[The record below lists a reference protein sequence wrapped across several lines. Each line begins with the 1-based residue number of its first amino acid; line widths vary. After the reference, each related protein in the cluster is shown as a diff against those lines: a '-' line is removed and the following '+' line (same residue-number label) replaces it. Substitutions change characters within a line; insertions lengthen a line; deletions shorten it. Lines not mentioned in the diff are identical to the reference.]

1 MPKKSQ
7 PGLGPGPPRRPTG
20 RSRPPP
26 PPLGLGQ
33 RDLAPVQ
40 LGPVQL
46 VERGLEVLVGGELDD
61 SLALVVLVRIGV
73 AHLAGLPH
81 VILQVLVNEE
91 KKRSYR
97 AGAGDFFTTSLSAC
111 VSRRDCQFAQPQ
123 LPAQE
128 LTCLST
134 SFALDHV
141 FATKGSKLSP

>member
-1 MPKKSQ
+1 MPNKSQ

-81 VILQVLVNEE
+81 VILQVLMNEE
-91 KKRSYR
+91 KEE
-97 AGAGDFFTTSLSAC
+97 LSSGRGRLLNNEHASQG
-111 VSRRDCQFAQPQ
+111 VNAKFPQPQ

-128 LTCLST
+128 VTGLST

>member
-1 MPKKSQ
+1 MLSKSQ

-20 RSRPPP
+20 RSRPLP

-46 VERGLEVLVGGELDD
+46 VKRGLEVLVGGELDD

-91 KKRSYR
+91 KNRSYR
-97 AGAGDFFTTSLSAC
+97 AGARGFSTTSSSAC

-128 LTCLST
+128 VTGLST

-141 FATKGSKLSP
+141 FATKGSKLSL

>member
-1 MPKKSQ
+1 MPNKSQ

-20 RSRPPP
+20 RSRPLP

-91 KKRSYR
+91 KRGVIGR
-97 AGAGDFFTTSLSAC
+97 ALLASPQQPYLHASQGVTANLPNLNYLL
-111 VSRRDCQFAQPQ
+111 RR
-123 LPAQE
+123 
-128 LTCLST
+128 
-134 SFALDHV
+134 
-141 FATKGSKLSP
+141 

>member
-1 MPKKSQ
+1 MPNKSR

-20 RSRPPP
+20 RSRPPS

-46 VERGLEVLVGGELDD
+46 VQRRLEVLVGGELDD

-91 KKRSYR
+91 KKEE
-97 AGAGDFFTTSLSAC
+97 LS
-111 VSRRDCQFAQPQ
+111 SGRRR
-123 LPAQE
+123 L
-128 LTCLST
+128 L
-134 SFALDHV
+134 HN
-141 FATKGSKLSP
+141 KLICMRLMA